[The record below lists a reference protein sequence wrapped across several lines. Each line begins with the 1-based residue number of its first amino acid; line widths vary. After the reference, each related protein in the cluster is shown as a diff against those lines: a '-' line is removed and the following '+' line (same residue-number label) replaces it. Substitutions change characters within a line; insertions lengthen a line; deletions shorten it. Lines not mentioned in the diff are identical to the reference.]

1 MPFSVSTFRTAGIAQ
16 GGARPNLFDVQFTN
30 AGGGSTV
37 GTPLMTYLCK
47 IASIPPSTMGV
58 VEVPYFGRMVKV
70 PGNRTFDNL
79 SLTVINDEGFELRN
93 DIEKWMNKM
102 NSHVSNTSEQPQ
114 GLLAEVVV
122 QHYTR
127 DQKPA
132 GGAGGSK
139 WTFIGAFPVA
149 LGEIALD
156 WSSNDTIEEF
166 TIDLAYDYWTHGTT
180 S

>member
-1 MPFSVSTFRTAGIAQ
+1 
-16 GGARPNLFDVQFTN
+16 
-30 AGGGSTV
+30 
-37 GTPLMTYLCK
+37 
-47 IASIPPSTMGV
+47 
-58 VEVPYFGRMVKV
+58 
-70 PGNRTFDNL
+70 
-79 SLTVINDEGFELRN
+79 
-93 DIEKWMNKM
+93 M